1 MGKVRVEVLLVGS
14 LLLCLCLA
22 IGVNGKTADVVLPDY
37 HNYTQLVAEL
47 EQLADSYTTTSQLY
61 IQGSTVEGRQLAV
74 IRISGEVQQ
83 ERKLLK
89 PMVKLIANM
98 HGNEPVGRE
107 LMLALARYLL
117 QNNGRDPRV
126 SRIVQELDIHILPSL
141 NPDGFENATKGVC
154 SGYHLGT
161 GRHNGHLVDLN
172 RAFPSWD
179 NLTLSQ
185 EELTAEAEP
194 EVAAIIDWVFSQPFV
209 LSANF
214 HDGAVVANYP
224 WDDSNGRDGMQSL
237 TPDDQTFRALAS
249 LYATRHKSMFKG
261 SGLCHEDN
269 FPGGI
274 TNGAEWYIVKGGMQD
289 FNYLFSNCMEMTIEL
304 SCCKY
309 PLETEL
315 QGHWEDNKES
325 LLSYLEAALG
335 GLRGLVTDKTGTAVQ
350 GAVVTVFG
358 LEEKNVTTS
367 FVGEW
372 WRLLAPGRY
381 CVRALD
387 PHLGT
392 PSAWRSVTV
401 EAIDSRVHQRVDLV
415 LGEEGGLPPECQRS
429 TQSPLQSEEGGGGGE
444 SSSVGRP
451 VLALALFFAST
462 ALLFL

>member
-1 MGKVRVEVLLVGS
+1 MEKVRKVEMLLAG
-14 LLLCLCLA
+14 LLLCLA

-47 EQLADSYTTTSQLY
+47 EQLADSYTSTSQLY

-126 SRIVQELDIHILPSL
+126 TRIVEELDIHILPSL

-179 NLTLSQ
+179 NLTLTQ
-185 EELTAEAEP
+185 EELTANAEP

-224 WDDSNGRDGMQSL
+224 WDDSNERDGMQSL

-249 LYATRHKSMFKG
+249 LYANRHKSMFKG
-261 SGLCHEDN
+261 SGLCHDDN

-315 QGHWEDNKES
+315 QGHWQDNKES

-335 GLRGLVTDKTGTAVQ
+335 GLRGLVTDKNGTAVQ
-350 GAVVTVFG
+350 GAVVTIFG

-367 FVGEW
+367 FMGEW
-372 WRLLAPGRY
+372 WRLLAPGTY

-387 PHLGT
+387 PHLGS

-401 EAIDSRVHQRVDLV
+401 GAIDSRVHQRVDLV

-429 TQSPLQSEEGGGGGE
+429 TQSPLQSGGGEGGGGGE
-444 SSSVGRP
+444 SSSKGRP
-451 VLALALFFAST
+451 VLAMALCLAAT
-462 ALLFL
+462 ILLFL

>member
-1 MGKVRVEVLLVGS
+1 MEVLLAG
-14 LLLCLCLA
+14 LLFFSV
-22 IGVNGKTADVVLPDY
+22 IGAEGKTADVLLPDY
-37 HNYTQLVAEL
+37 HNYTELISEL
-47 EQLADSYTTTSQLY
+47 EQLADSYPTTSQLY

-74 IRISGEVQQ
+74 IRISDKVQQ

-126 SRIVQELDIHILPSL
+126 TRIVEELDIHILPSL

-154 SGYHLGT
+154 SGYHIGT
-161 GRHNGHLVDLN
+161 GRHNGNLVDLN

-185 EELTAEAEP
+185 EELTATAEP

-224 WDDSNGRDGMQSL
+224 WDDSNEREGMQSL

-249 LYATRHKSMFKG
+249 LYANRHKSMFKG
-261 SGLCHEDN
+261 NGLCHDDN

-315 QGHWEDNKES
+315 QGHWQDNKES

-335 GLRGLVTDKTGTAVQ
+335 GIRGLVTDRSGTAVQ
-350 GAVVTVFG
+350 GAVVTVLG

-367 FVGEW
+367 FLGEW
-372 WRLLAPGRY
+372 WRLLAPGSY

-387 PHLGT
+387 PGMGN
-392 PSAWRSVTV
+392 PSAWKSVTV
-401 EAIDSRVHQRVDLV
+401 DAIDSRKHQIVDLV
-415 LGEEGGLPPECQRS
+415 LGEEGELPSECQRS
-429 TQSPLQSEEGGGGGE
+429 TLPLQTDEGDDGGGGGSG
-444 SSSVGRP
+444 SSSSKPLLGI
-451 VLALALFFAST
+451 VLAIFGF
-462 ALLFL
+462 LFL

>member
-1 MGKVRVEVLLVGS
+1 MEAM
-14 LLLCLCLA
+14 LA
-22 IGVNGKTADVVLPDY
+22 GLIFFSVIGAEGKTADVLLPDY
-37 HNYTQLVAEL
+37 HNYTELISEL
-47 EQLADSYTTTSQLY
+47 EQLADSYPTTSQLY

-74 IRISGEVQQ
+74 IRISDKVQQ

-126 SRIVQELDIHILPSL
+126 TSIVEELDIHILPSL

-154 SGYHLGT
+154 SGYHIGT
-161 GRHNGHLVDLN
+161 GRHNGNLVDLN

-185 EELTAEAEP
+185 EELTATAEP

-224 WDDSNGRDGMQSL
+224 WDDSNEREGMQSL

-249 LYATRHKSMFKG
+249 LYANRHKSMFKG
-261 SGLCHEDN
+261 NGLCHDDN

-315 QGHWEDNKES
+315 QGHWQDNKES

-335 GLRGLVTDKTGTAVQ
+335 GIRGLVTDRSGTAVQ
-350 GAVVTVFG
+350 GAVVTVLG

-367 FVGEW
+367 FLGEW
-372 WRLLAPGRY
+372 WRLLAPGSY

-387 PHLGT
+387 PGMGN
-392 PSAWRSVTV
+392 PSAWKSVTV
-401 EAIDSRVHQRVDLV
+401 DAIDSRKHQRVDLV
-415 LGEEGGLPPECQRS
+415 LGEEGGLPSECQR
-429 TQSPLQSEEGGGGGE
+429 TTLPLQTDEGDDGGGGG
-444 SSSVGRP
+444 SSSSSNKPLLVIC
-451 VLALALFFAST
+451 LAIFGF
-462 ALLFL
+462 LFL

>member
-1 MGKVRVEVLLVGS
+1 MEVLLAG
-14 LLLCLCLA
+14 LLFFSV
-22 IGVNGKTADVVLPDY
+22 IGAEGKTADVLLPDY
-37 HNYTQLVAEL
+37 HNYTELISEL
-47 EQLADSYTTTSQLY
+47 EQLADSYPTTSQLY

-74 IRISGEVQQ
+74 IRISDKVQQ

-126 SRIVQELDIHILPSL
+126 TRIVEELDIHILPSL

-154 SGYHLGT
+154 SGYHIGT
-161 GRHNGHLVDLN
+161 GRHNGNLVDLN

-185 EELTAEAEP
+185 EELTATAEP

-224 WDDSNGRDGMQSL
+224 WDDSNEREGMQSL

-249 LYATRHKSMFKG
+249 LYANRHKSMFKG
-261 SGLCHEDN
+261 NGLCHDDN

-315 QGHWEDNKES
+315 QGHWQDNKES

-335 GLRGLVTDKTGTAVQ
+335 GIRGLVTDRSGTAVQ
-350 GAVVTVFG
+350 GAVVTVLG

-367 FVGEW
+367 FLGEW
-372 WRLLAPGRY
+372 WRLLAPGSY

-387 PHLGT
+387 PGMGS
-392 PSAWRSVTV
+392 PSAWKSVTV
-401 EAIDSRVHQRVDLV
+401 DAIDSRKHQRVDLV
-415 LGEEGGLPPECQRS
+415 LGEEGGLPSECQR
-429 TQSPLQSEEGGGGGE
+429 TTLPLQTDEGDDGGGGGSG
-444 SSSVGRP
+444 SSCNKPLLVIC
-451 VLALALFFAST
+451 LAIFCF
-462 ALLFL
+462 LFL